1 MSVRLDRYPRLYHK
15 VAMPRYKLDY
25 CEVVEFEAQT
35 AGEVVPF
42 IAMDHMMGGESE
54 SKFIRRLAIEMCE
67 WNGKNYCYSNRHKL
81 AKSMMKNGL
90 LECVD

>member
-1 MSVRLDRYPRLYHK
+1 
-15 VAMPRYKLDY
+15 MPRYRLNY
-25 CEVVEFEAQT
+25 GEVVEFEAQT

-42 IAMDHMMGGESE
+42 IAVKHMMGGESE
-54 SKFIRRLAIEMCE
+54 PKFIRRLANEMCS

-81 AKSMMKNGL
+81 AKSMMRNGL

>member
-1 MSVRLDRYPRLYHK
+1 MTGTLDRPINYH
-15 VAMPRYKLDY
+15 MPRYRLSY

-42 IAMDHMMGGESE
+42 IAVSHMMGGESE
-54 SKFIRRLAIEMCE
+54 SKFIRRLAIEFCE
-67 WNGKNYCYSNRHKL
+67 YNGKNYCYSNRHKL
-81 AKSMMKNGL
+81 AKSMIRNGL